1 MDSNVNMIQKKLS
14 FFKDDDKMSSEMAA
28 SRARDLQNCMITE
41 KKKLQPSEKRTEKVW
56 QAQPTVML
64 TSVALQCEK

>member
-14 FFKDDDKMSSEMAA
+14 FFKDDDKLSSELAA

-41 KKKLQPSEKRTEKVW
+41 KKKL
-56 QAQPTVML
+56 
-64 TSVALQCEK
+64 